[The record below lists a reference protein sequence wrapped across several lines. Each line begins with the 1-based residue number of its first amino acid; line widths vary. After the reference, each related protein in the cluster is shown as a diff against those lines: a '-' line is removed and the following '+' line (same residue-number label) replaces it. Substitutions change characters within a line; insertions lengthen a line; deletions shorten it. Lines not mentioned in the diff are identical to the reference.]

1 MLASIEVVF
10 DTMQQQDKI
19 KRLTIMK
26 SAPKRGE
33 DNLSSF

>member
-1 MLASIEVVF
+1 MLASTEVVF
-10 DTMQQQDKI
+10 DTI